1 MFHVEQPESLRSLLS
16 SSAQELGFVLS
27 ERHLS
32 QFLQYLTEILIWNQ
46 KVNLTGITDPREIVV
61 KHILDSL
68 AGSEAIRSDE
78 KVSLLD
84 IGSGAGFPGAALK
97 IFRPDIELMLL
108 EPHHKKAAFLRHVT
122 GVLRLEK
129 AFVNSDTLENFS
141 VHLDHAFTHIT
152 IRALRP
158 EPHFPLIAKLL
169 SSGGRLILY
178 QSKAQALDDRSV
190 KQARLMLDQEIS
202 YSLPYGMGERSLR
215 ILAPQC
221 SLFHVEQ

>member
-1 MFHVEQPESLRSLLS
+1 MFHVEQLESLRSLLS
-16 SSAQELGFVLS
+16 SGGQELGCVLS

-32 QFLQYLTEILIWNQ
+32 QFLQYLTEILTWNQ
-46 KVNLTGITDPREIVV
+46 KVNLSGITNPREIVV
-61 KHILDSL
+61 RHILDSL
-68 AGSEAIRSDE
+68 AGSKAIRSDE

-84 IGSGAGFPGAALK
+84 IGSGAGLPGVVLK
-97 IFRPDIELMLL
+97 IFRPDMELMLL
-108 EPHHKKAAFLRHVT
+108 EPRHKKAAFLRHVI

-141 VHLDHAFTHIT
+141 AHLDHSFTHIT

-158 EPHFPLIAKLL
+158 EPYFPLIAKLL

-178 QSKAQALDDRSV
+178 QSKAQTLDDRFV
-190 KQARLMLDQEIS
+190 KRAGLMLDQEIS
-202 YSLPYGMGERSLR
+202 YSLPDGMGERCLR
-215 ILAPQC
+215 ILASQC

>member
-1 MFHVEQPESLRSLLS
+1 MFHVEQLGSLPSLLS
-16 SSAQELGFVLS
+16 SGAQELGLVLT

-32 QFLQYLTEILIWNQ
+32 QFLQYLTEILTWNQ
-46 KVNLTGITDPREIVV
+46 KVNLTGITNPREIAVR
-61 KHILDSL
+61 HILDSL
-68 AGSEAIRSDE
+68 AGSKAIRSEE

-84 IGSGAGFPGAALK
+84 IGSGAGLPGVALK

-108 EPHHKKAAFLRHVT
+108 EPRHKKAAFLRHVI

-141 VHLDHAFTHIT
+141 VDHSFTHIT

-158 EPHFPLIAKLL
+158 EPYFPLIAKLL

-178 QSKAQALDDRSV
+178 QSKRQTLDDRFV
-190 KQARLMLDQEIS
+190 KRAGLVLDQEIA
-202 YSLPYGMGERSLR
+202 YSLPYGTGERCLR
-215 ILAPQC
+215 ILASQR

>member
-1 MFHVEQPESLRSLLS
+1 MFHVEQLESLRNLLS
-16 SSAQELGFVLS
+16 SGAQQLGLTLS
-27 ERHLS
+27 EQHLS

-46 KVNLTGITDPREIVV
+46 KVNLTGIIDPREIVV

-97 IFRPDIELMLL
+97 ILRPDIELMLL
-108 EPHHKKAAFLRHVT
+108 EPHHKKAAFLRHVI

-129 AFVNSDTLENFS
+129 SFVNSETLESFS
-141 VHLDHAFTHIT
+141 THLDRSFTHIT

-169 SSGGRLILY
+169 SSNGRLILY
-178 QSKAQALDDRSV
+178 QAKAQVLDDRFV
-190 KQARLMLDQEIS
+190 KQAGLMFHQEIF
-202 YSLPYGMGERSLR
+202 YALPCGMGERSLR
-215 ILAPQC
+215 ILTPRC